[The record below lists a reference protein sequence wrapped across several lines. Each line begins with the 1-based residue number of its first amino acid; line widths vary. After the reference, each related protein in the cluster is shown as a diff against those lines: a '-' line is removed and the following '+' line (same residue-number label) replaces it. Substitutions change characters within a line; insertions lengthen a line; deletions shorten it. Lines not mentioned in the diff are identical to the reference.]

1 MKYLLKII
9 FFSVMLIPFMIWEFL
24 VSVWVFDTTKVKEL
38 WDAYS
43 DGVELN
49 YRRAFPRR
57 SRRPSR
63 F

>member
-9 FFSVMLIPFMIWEFL
+9 LLSIAMIPFSVFEFIKY
-24 VSVWVFDTTKVKEL
+24 VWIFDSQDLKTLWSDYCHTVKT
-38 WDAYS
+38 D
-43 DGVELN
+43 